1 MTTFIV
7 LLFTVLLTM
16 AIRMGDLFAML
27 LCLAGFLVMFIFAEE
42 LESRENT

>member
-16 AIRMGDLFAML
+16 AIRMGDMFAMF
-27 LCLAGFLVMFIFAEE
+27 LCLAGFLVMFVFAEE
-42 LESRENT
+42 RDSNESF